1 MKPPKTMPVVEM
13 VVNGKKVR
21 GVILDETHGR
31 PVGTIA
37 IISDDVRYVQKAGG
51 PKVCVC
57 FLS

>member
-1 MKPPKTMPVVEM
+1 MPVVEM